1 MEAIKP
7 NILNIYF
14 ERKRD
19 KIDAKYDKEIEKI
32 VEQDEYHKLLDEANT
47 HLKEIL
53 SKDNGIPIEDI
64 SDSYTFKTNR
74 ELFTTKTREKLNKLD
89 DEKKKEKEKLINKCE
104 EVNAQIELTD
114 TYEDKIFIYM
124 NYGILNK
131 NRKINA

>member
-1 MEAIKP
+1 MEFVNN

-14 ERKRD
+14 ERKRN
-19 KIDAKYDKEIEKI
+19 KIDKKYDKEIEKI

-74 ELFTTKTREKLNKLD
+74 ELFTIKTQEKINKLN

-131 NRKINA
+131 NRKINV

>member
-1 MEAIKP
+1 METVKP
-7 NILNIYF
+7 NILDIYF

-19 KIDAKYDKEIEKI
+19 KIDTKYDKEIDKI
-32 VEQDEYHKLLDEANT
+32 VEQDEYHKLLNEANT

-74 ELFTTKTREKLNKLD
+74 ELFTTKTREKINKIN
-89 DEKKKEKEKLINKCE
+89 DEKKKEKEKLTNKCM
-104 EVNAQIELTD
+104 EVYAQIELTD

>member
-1 MEAIKP
+1 MEIVNN

-14 ERKRD
+14 ERKRN
-19 KIDAKYDKEIEKI
+19 KIDKKYDKEIEKI

-74 ELFTTKTREKLNKLD
+74 ELFTIKTQEKINKLN

-131 NRKINA
+131 NRKINV

>member
-32 VEQDEYHKLLDEANT
+32 VEQDEYRKLLDEANT

>member
-1 MEAIKP
+1 MEAIKL
-7 NILNIYF
+7 NILDIYF
-14 ERKRD
+14 ERKRN

-32 VEQDEYHKLLDEANT
+32 VEQDEYHKLLDETNT

-64 SDSYTFKTNR
+64 SDSYTFNTNR
-74 ELFTTKTREKLNKLD
+74 ELFTTKTQEKLNKLN
-89 DEKKKEKEKLINKCE
+89 DEKKKEKEKLINKYE

>member
-14 ERKRD
+14 KRKRD

-74 ELFTTKTREKLNKLD
+74 ELFTTKTREKLNKLS
-89 DEKKKEKEKLINKCE
+89 DEEKKEKEKLINKCE

>member
-74 ELFTTKTREKLNKLD
+74 ELFTTKTREKLNKLS
-89 DEKKKEKEKLINKCE
+89 DEEKKEKEKLINKCE

>member
-74 ELFTTKTREKLNKLD
+74 ELFTTKTREKLNKLS